1 MEGQMDKTALL
12 NRRKQEIISISEG
25 IRGFLESFL
34 DEYSFVEMDTF
45 FFSKGEAFDEASSF
59 GEGVITGYATIDGIP
74 ACLFAQNFEVSK
86 GGMSKA
92 QADKIIKIQK
102 QAQKTGAAMISV
114 IDTAGAKLG
123 EGITALEGYGGIMA
137 QAARMRNDITQI
149 AIIKGSCLGAMSYFA
164 ALNDFVIMMGDS
176 VASTSSPAIIS
187 ASSPNG
193 AKTANEICGAKFHFG
208 KTGFS
213 HFVASSADELS
224 GILRSIL
231 NLLSEEEDFDPDT
244 DFNRQVEELNGAYDA
259 DALIENL
266 FDGPMLELGKGFA
279 PQIRCALAKLGGI
292 TVGAI
297 VCRSDEK
304 GVYLGRESCL
314 KAERFIR
321 LLNKYKIPLLSF
333 VNCAGVKGDVETESA
348 TIISDVANLIS
359 AICDFEGAKI
369 SIICG
374 RAIGIGFSALASKSL
389 GFDNCIAW
397 ADAVVSPLGEAAS
410 AVLRYSDEIKNAQDP
425 VRMREEVERRYAQIE
440 ADPFNAAKCGSVDNI
455 IMPSATRQYLIS
467 MLMMLV

>member
-1 MEGQMDKTALL
+1 MDKTALL

-45 FFSKGEAFDEASSF
+45 SFTKGEAFDEAGSF

-74 ACLFAQNFEVSK
+74 VCLFAQNFEVCK

-92 QADKIIKIQK
+92 QAEKIIKIQK

-123 EGITALEGYGGIMA
+123 EGVTALEGYGGIMA
-137 QAARMRNDITQI
+137 QAAEMKKDITQI

-164 ALNDFVIMMGDS
+164 ALNDFVIMMDGS
-176 VASTSSPAIIS
+176 VASTSSPGIIS
-187 ASSPNG
+187 ASSSNGEG
-193 AKTANEICGAKFHFG
+193 AKDICGAKFHMG
-208 KTGFS
+208 KTGFA
-213 HFVASSADELS
+213 HFVAKDADELS
-224 GILRSIL
+224 DILRSLL

-244 DFNRQVEELNGAYDA
+244 EFNRQIEELNGRYDA
-259 DALIENL
+259 DALTENL
-266 FDGPMLELGKGFA
+266 FDAPMLELGKGFA
-279 PQIRCALAKLGGI
+279 PEVKCGLAKLGGV
-292 TVGAI
+292 TVGSI
-297 VCRSDEK
+297 VCGSDEK
-304 GVYLGRESCL
+304 GVYLSREACVKL
-314 KAERFIR
+314 KKFIR
-321 LLNKYKIPLLSF
+321 LLGKYKIPLLSF
-333 VNCAGVKGDVETESA
+333 VNCAGVKPDIGTESS
-348 TIISDVANLIS
+348 TIISDVAQLIS
-359 AICDFEGAKI
+359 ATCDFEAPKI
-369 SIICG
+369 SVICG

-389 GFDNCIAW
+389 GYDNCIAW
-397 ADAVVSPLGEAAS
+397 ADAVVSPLGEAAA

-425 VRMREEVERRYAQIE
+425 VRMREEVEKRYAQIE